1 MPADPLLLFPL
12 DPSLR
17 PALAL
22 GILGLT
28 YLIIALQKVPFTR
41 LDRPSGALLGAVLT
55 VTLGVLTPQQVY
67 REAIHFDT
75 IALLL
80 GMMILAAYL
89 AEAAFFRKASQLAL
103 RAARTPRG
111 LLAGV
116 TLVCAG
122 LSAFLVNDTVCV
134 MVTPLVLQLVDDAK
148 LPPLPYLLGVA
159 MGSNVGSAA
168 TFTGNPQNMLVGQ
181 LSGISYGHFAAVM
194 APIALVTSLMCAGL
208 LVLLFRKQLPRRRFE
223 LQPPPPPVDRP
234 LLAKSMIAF
243 FGVVI
248 AFFAGLPTAWSALAA
263 AALLMA
269 VGNRSPR
276 RVFERVDFVLLLF
289 FAGLFVVVYGVDA
302 TGWTERMLSALRPHL
317 GSSASGQVVALSA
330 VSVVASNLFSNV
342 PFVMLA
348 GKWIPAFAE
357 PTLMWFALALSSTLA
372 GNLTLVGSVANLI
385 VAESAGERCRLGFL
399 DYLAAG
405 VPVTLVTTAAGVGL
419 LLGLA
424 ALGLV

>member
-1 MPADPLLLFPL
+1 MPADPLFPFPL

-269 VGNRSPR
+269 AGNRGCSSGSTSCCCSSSRASLSSSTASMRPAGPSGCSPR
-276 RVFERVDFVLLLF
+276 LGPTWAARQAVR
-289 FAGLFVVVYGVDA
+289 
-302 TGWTERMLSALRPHL
+302 WSLSPRSPSSPPTSSRTSPSSCLR
-317 GSSASGQVVALSA
+317 ASGSPPLPS
-330 VSVVASNLFSNV
+330 
-342 PFVMLA
+342 P
-348 GKWIPAFAE
+348 
-357 PTLMWFALALSSTLA
+357 
-372 GNLTLVGSVANLI
+372 
-385 VAESAGERCRLGFL
+385 R
-399 DYLAAG
+399 
-405 VPVTLVTTAAGVGL
+405 
-419 LLGLA
+419 
-424 ALGLV
+424 